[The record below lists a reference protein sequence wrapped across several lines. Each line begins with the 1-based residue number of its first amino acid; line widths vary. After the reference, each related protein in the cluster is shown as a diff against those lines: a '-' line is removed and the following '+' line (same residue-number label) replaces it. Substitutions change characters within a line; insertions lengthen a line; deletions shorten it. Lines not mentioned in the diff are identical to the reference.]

1 MTFRE
6 LGRTATGLRFWK
18 DEANFRIQ
26 FSKGNAMF
34 VSCQLLLQI
43 RTRQKKKMN
52 KAETVGL
59 AGDLQAEQRAGG
71 KSFC

>member
-1 MTFRE
+1 MSASASDQNKTE
-6 LGRTATGLRFWK
+6 
-18 DEANFRIQ
+18 
-26 FSKGNAMF
+26 
-34 VSCQLLLQI
+34 
-43 RTRQKKKMN
+43 KKMN